1 MIHRFSEDGKSPC
14 RRRALSQV
22 VIPVS
27 RNEHDRNLETP
38 HCQLP
43 LHLKTAHIWHR
54 KVENH
59 ASDPVQSARPQKLLP
74 RCEPL
79 DPKPERPQKPL
90 ERLAEAFVVVDDG
103 DQPSVT
109 PADRITEALVAR
121 QLVHRQTIAAY
132 RRGD

>member
-1 MIHRFSEDGKSPC
+1 MHTLVVLLCSQGPAHQAKEFLVIHRFSEDGKSPC

-54 KVENH
+54 KVENY
-59 ASDPVQSARPQKLLP
+59 ATDPVQSARP
-74 RCEPL
+74 
-79 DPKPERPQKPL
+79 
-90 ERLAEAFVVVDDG
+90 
-103 DQPSVT
+103 
-109 PADRITEALVAR
+109 
-121 QLVHRQTIAAY
+121 
-132 RRGD
+132 